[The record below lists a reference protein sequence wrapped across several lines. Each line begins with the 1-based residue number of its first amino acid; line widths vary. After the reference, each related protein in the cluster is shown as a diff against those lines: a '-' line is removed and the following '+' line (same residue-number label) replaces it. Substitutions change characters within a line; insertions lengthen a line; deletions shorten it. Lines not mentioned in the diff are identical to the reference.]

1 MEYFSSDNF
10 DTKHNLRIK
19 HATHVMNTLQTLFF
33 QFLFTFG
40 MVTVVSFNK
49 TLYLATLT
57 NATRLVFIGG
67 ICGLL
72 TIFYMSACKR
82 NTYLQLAVFTF
93 FETMVVCA
101 ASVMYGQDVVVMAL
115 LATFGIV
122 SGLGI
127 YAMTTRTNYTGYM
140 GFLFSCLSCLLLM
153 SLLNI
158 LLGSQIVRIFEL
170 YAGTLLFFGY
180 IVFDVQYY
188 LTEHANKRL
197 LNDEDLHIEAA
208 LNIYLDVINIFLRLM
223 EIISSNKDNNSD
235 RRNRKNRF
243 DF

>member
-1 MEYFSSDNF
+1 MEYFSRNNF
-10 DTKHNLRIK
+10 DTIHNFRIK

-40 MVTVVSFNK
+40 MVTIVSFNEAAYI
-49 TLYLATLT
+49 TTLT
-57 NATRLVFIGG
+57 NAMRLVSFGG
-67 ICGLL
+67 IGGLL
-72 TIFYMSACKR
+72 TIFYMSACERK
-82 NTYLQLAVFTF
+82 TYPQLAVFTF

-101 ASVMYGQDVVVMAL
+101 ASVMYGQDVVMMAL

-122 SGLGI
+122 TGLGI

-158 LLGSQIVRIFEL
+158 FLGSQIVRIFEL
-170 YAGTLLFFGY
+170 YVGTLLFFGY

-197 LNDEDLHIEAA
+197 LNEDDLHIEAA

-223 EIISSNKDNNSD
+223 EIISSNKDNNSN
-235 RRNRKNRF
+235 RSNRKRRF